1 MTDISTA
8 AVFAPSNP
16 VSRDKAELGRIARLS
31 RLAVG
36 GGTAASL
43 LERYVAEAVEAT
55 GATRGFAALAEVE
68 VGGLVLVASAGDGW
82 TSTARQTRLAE
93 RDGSSTITSWV
104 AAKGKP
110 VRIGDLV
117 QATPDY
123 HPFFVDVQ
131 SVLVVPIALEPD
143 KRVRGVINLECERKD
158 AFTEGDEA
166 FVQALS
172 DFAAL
177 RLAMEDLQAREAALV
192 QMGKELSAAPNPDA
206 LMQRVVAITKEIL
219 RFEDCSIFF
228 LDPGTHRLVL
238 VATRGQALS
247 PQVKKA
253 AYELGEGLTGWVGQH
268 GEPIRVRDPRTDSRH
283 KGLHRELADEETG
296 AFLAVP
302 IKSLAGV
309 VGVLRVLRRKSTSP
323 WFPNDF
329 TLADQEVLAT
339 IASQV
344 GAAVDNA
351 QLTDRLLQSERL
363 AAWGEMSAMSSHMIG
378 NRVFAIKGDLNEL
391 EYQVGQGSELTPL
404 TVTRGQVIPLLD
416 GMKRGIFRLE
426 ELLAEF
432 RDFVRATALSTAP
445 SDATEITKSVM
456 DEVFP
461 KRGNIVLHT
470 EYADEPLPINA
481 DLVKLKRAFS
491 EIVENGV
498 TFQESAPHGAL
509 YVSTRRLPPNAPLS
523 TLIALP
529 KPAAFGWAEITFTDE
544 GPGVPEADKEK
555 IFRPF
560 FTSRNRGMGL
570 GLAIV
575 KGIIE
580 AHHGGITEVGTHGK
594 GARFVILLPLRD
606 ANL

>member
-1 MTDISTA
+1 MTDTA
-8 AVFAPSNP
+8 ITPIPPASNP
-16 VSRDKAELGRIARLS
+16 ISREKAELGRIARLS
-31 RLAVG
+31 RLAVS
-36 GGTAASL
+36 GGTSASL
-43 LERYVAEAVEAT
+43 LERYVTDAVEAT
-55 GATRGFAALAEVE
+55 GATRGFAALAEAE
-68 VGGLVLVASAGDGW
+68 VGGLVLVATAGDGW
-82 TSTARQTRLAE
+82 TDSARLTRLAD

-104 AAKGKP
+104 ATTGKP
-110 VRIGDLV
+110 VRIGDLA
-117 QATPDY
+117 QAAPDY
-123 HPFFVDVQ
+123 QPFFTDIR
-131 SVLVVPIALEPD
+131 SVLAVPIAMGPEE
-143 KRVRGVINLECERKD
+143 RVRGVINLECVREE
-158 AFTEGDEA
+158 AFTDGDES
-166 FVQALS
+166 FVQALADLS
-172 DFAAL
+172 AM
-177 RLAMEDLQAREAALV
+177 RLALEDLGAREAALV
-192 QMGKELSAAPNPDA
+192 QMGKELSSAPDPDS

-228 LDPGTHRLVL
+228 LDPNSRRLVL

-253 AYELGEGLTGWVGQH
+253 AYELGVGLTGWVGLH
-268 GEPIRVRDPRTDSRH
+268 GEPIRVRDPRTDPRH

-302 IKSLAGV
+302 IKSLTGV

-391 EYQVGQGSELTPL
+391 EYQVGQGTEDAPL
-404 TVTRGQVIPLLD
+404 TATRRQVVPLLD

-432 RDFVRATALSTAP
+432 RDFVRATALATAP
-445 SDATEITKSVM
+445 ADATELTKSVVE
-456 DEVFP
+456 EVFP
-461 KRGNIVLHT
+461 KRGNIVLET
-470 EYADEPLPINA
+470 DYTDEPLPINA
-481 DLVKLKRAFS
+481 DPIKLKRAFS
-491 EIVENGV
+491 EIVENAV
-498 TFQESAPHGAL
+498 TFQETADKG
-509 YVSTRRLPPNAPLS
+509 VVRIKTRRLPPNSPLP
-523 TLIALP
+523 TRIALP
-529 KPAAFGWAEITFTDE
+529 KPITSGWAEVTFADE
-544 GPGVPEADKEK
+544 GPGVPDGDKEK

-580 AHHGGITEVGTHGK
+580 AHHGGIVEVGTQGQ
-594 GARFVILLPLRD
+594 GARFVILLPLREES
-606 ANL
+606 

>member
-1 MTDISTA
+1 MTDTA
-8 AVFAPSNP
+8 MAAIPPGSNP

-31 RLAVG
+31 RLAVS
-36 GGTAASL
+36 GGTAAAL
-43 LERYVAEAVEAT
+43 LERYVADAVEAT
-55 GATRGFAALAEVE
+55 GATRGFAALAEAE
-68 VGGLVLVASAGDGW
+68 VGGLVLVAAAGDGW
-82 TSTARQTRLAE
+82 TDAARETRLAD

-104 AAKGKP
+104 ATTGKP
-110 VRIGDLV
+110 VRIGNLV
-117 QATPDY
+117 QSAPDY
-123 HPFFVDVQ
+123 QPFFTGIS
-131 SVLVVPIALEPD
+131 SVLAVPIALEPD
-143 KRVRGVINLECERKD
+143 ERVRGVINLECVREE

-166 FVQALS
+166 FVQALADLS
-172 DFAAL
+172 AM
-177 RLAMEDLQAREAALV
+177 RLAMEDLRAREAALV
-192 QMGKELSAAPNPDA
+192 QMGKELSSAPDPDS

-228 LDPGTHRLVL
+228 LDPNTRRLIL
-238 VATRGQALS
+238 VATRGTALS

-253 AYELGEGLTGWVGQH
+253 AYELGEGLTGWVGKH
-268 GEPIRVRDPRTDSRH
+268 GDPIRVRDPRTDPRY
-283 KGLHRELADEETG
+283 KGVHRELADDETG

-302 IKSLAGV
+302 IKSLTGV

-391 EYQVGQGSELTPL
+391 EYQVGQGNEDAPL
-404 TVTRGQVIPLLD
+404 TVTRRQVVPLLE

-432 RDFVRATALSTAP
+432 RDFVRATALSTIPA
-445 SDATEITKSVM
+445 DATDITRSVVE
-456 DEVFP
+456 EVFP
-461 KRGNIVLHT
+461 KRGSTVLQEDYT
-470 EYADEPLPINA
+470 SEPLPINA
-481 DLVKLKRAFS
+481 DPVKLKRALS
-491 EIVENGV
+491 EIVENSV
-498 TFQESAPHGAL
+498 TFQEAAPKGSL
-509 YVSTRRLPPNAPLS
+509 RVQTRRLPPNAALPTRLAS
-523 TLIALP
+523 LKLIAS
-529 KPAAFGWAEITFTDE
+529 GWAEITFADE
-544 GPGVPEADKEK
+544 GPGVPDADKEK

-580 AHHGGITEVGTHGK
+580 AHHGGIVETGTHGE
-594 GARFVILLPLRD
+594 GARFVILLPLREESE
-606 ANL
+606 

>member
-1 MTDISTA
+1 
-8 AVFAPSNP
+8 
-16 VSRDKAELGRIARLS
+16 
-31 RLAVG
+31 
-36 GGTAASL
+36 
-43 LERYVAEAVEAT
+43 
-55 GATRGFAALAEVE
+55 
-68 VGGLVLVASAGDGW
+68 VGGLVLVATAGEGW
-82 TSTARQTRLAE
+82 TDAARETRLAE

-104 AAKGKP
+104 ATTGKP
-110 VRIGDLV
+110 VRIGDLA

-123 HPFFVDVQ
+123 QPFFTDIR
-131 SVLVVPIALEPD
+131 SVLAVPIALEPEE
-143 KRVRGVINLECERKD
+143 RVRGVINLECVRD
-158 AFTEGDEA
+158 AAFTDGDEA
-166 FVQALS
+166 FVQALADLS
-172 DFAAL
+172 AM
-177 RLAMEDLQAREAALV
+177 RLAMEDLRAREAALV
-192 QMGKELSAAPNPDA
+192 QMGKELAAAPDPDS
-206 LMQRVVAITKEIL
+206 LMHRVVAITQEIL
-219 RFEDCSIFF
+219 RFEDCSLFF
-228 LDPGTHRLVL
+228 LDPASHRLVL

-247 PQVKKA
+247 PQVKMA

-268 GEPIRVRDPRTDSRH
+268 GVPIRVRDPRTDPRH
-283 KGLHRELADEETG
+283 KGLHRELSEDETG

-351 QLTDRLLQSERL
+351 KLTQRLLQSERL

-391 EYQVGQGSELTPL
+391 EYQVGPGPDNAPL
-404 TVTRGQVIPLLD
+404 TVTRGQVVPLLD

-432 RDFVRATALSTAP
+432 RDFVRATALSPVPA
-445 SDATEITKSVM
+445 DATEIVRSVL
-456 DEVFP
+456 DETFP
-461 KRGNIVLHT
+461 KRGDIRL
-470 EYADEPLPINA
+470 EADFDDEPLLVMA

-491 EIVENGV
+491 EIVENSV
-498 TFQESAPHGAL
+498 TFQEESGGMLRAE
-509 YVSTRRLPPNAPLS
+509 TKRLPPGAVLPARN
-523 TLIALP
+523 ALP
-529 KPAAFGWAEITFTDE
+529 KRGGKGWAQITFSDT

-580 AHHGGITEVGTHGK
+580 AHHGGIVEEGVPGK
-594 GARFVILLPLRD
+594 GASFVILLPLRED
-606 ANL
+606 GS